1 MMVRSPHGGAARPM
15 RAWKQARGEGRR
27 GAEVSAH
34 GSMDV
39 SVAEI
44 APQGRSRPLSPPA
57 WRKDVHPRIEVRCEG
72 CGYGAVVR
80 HLPARCPMCGG
91 AAWIAARTVSLRG
104 QL

>member
-1 MMVRSPHGGAARPM
+1 
-15 RAWKQARGEGRR
+15 
-27 GAEVSAH
+27 VSAH

-91 AAWIAARTVSLRG
+91 AAWIAARTVNLRG

>member
-1 MMVRSPHGGAARPM
+1 
-15 RAWKQARGEGRR
+15 
-27 GAEVSAH
+27 
-34 GSMDV
+34 MDV

-91 AAWIAARTVSLRG
+91 AAWIAARTVNLRG
-104 QL
+104 QLWRESRPAARHGGSLPGRDRSVQAGGRV